1 MKMRRIDHIVLTV
14 SDLEASRRFY
24 HEVFDM
30 PIVEDQ
36 TEDNDHEHVVTLR
49 CGHQLIRLQPTD
61 RPKEQLQAAHPT
73 PGSVDLCMVSG
84 DNPDDVLH
92 HLKSYY
98 VDVIAQ
104 PQPNQG
110 AEGDMT
116 SLYLRDPDQNL
127 IEICFYKNK

>member
-1 MKMRRIDHIVLTV
+1 MKMRRIDHLVLTV
-14 SDLEASRRFY
+14 NDLEASRRFY

-36 TEDNDHEHVVTLR
+36 TEDNENEHIVTLR
-49 CGHQLIRLQPTD
+49 CGHQLIRLQDTN
-61 RPKEQLQAAHPT
+61 RPKTQLQADRPT
-73 PGSVDLCMVSG
+73 PGAVDLCLVSG
-84 DNPDDVLH
+84 DKPEDVMH

-98 VDVIAQ
+98 VDVIRE
-104 PQPNQG
+104 PQANQG